1 MLAMSANPPQ
11 HKMSVFTL
19 IMITS
24 ALFLTLRNMPMMA
37 ETGLRMIVFNAI
49 TVFAFLIPIALV
61 SAELSTGWPHNGVY
75 HWVREAFGIKI
86 GWLAAW
92 LQWIQ
97 SIFGVSSI
105 LAYAAATFFFI
116 LNPKLASDGRYIALV
131 ILVVYWGATLA
142 NLHGTKLSGIISSV
156 CVISGVFIPTIALVI
171 LSIIYIAGGNTL
183 HLDLELTSEN
193 LLPSVHHLGN
203 LTLFLSFIFG
213 FVGIEVS
220 ASHAREVRDP
230 HKNYPIAIFSAAIVG
245 FVLTL
250 LGGMAV
256 AFVLPK
262 GNINLVSG
270 AVQAFAALLKF
281 YDVAWLIPLA
291 GFLIAF
297 GAAGQASTWIVG
309 PIKGVHAAGKAGNLP
324 PILQRVNDKGV
335 PRNLLIV
342 QASMISI
349 IAIVLLFVSNVNEA
363 FLILT
368 TIAVFLYALMY
379 IIMFIAAIRLRYTHP
394 DTPRPYRVPGGN
406 WGMWLMGG
414 IGLVTSVCCLLI
426 GLIPT
431 GGAMLSPSTYEI
443 MLLACAG
450 ILIAL
455 PFIIY
460 RLRKP
465 GWSETY

>member
-1 MLAMSANPPQ
+1 MPKNLPE

-19 IMITS
+19 VMITS

-37 ETGLRMIVFNAI
+37 ETGLKMIAFNAI

-75 HWVREAFGIKI
+75 HWVREAFGIKV
-86 GWLAAW
+86 GWLAVW

-97 SIFGVSSI
+97 SIFGISSI
-105 LAYAAATFFFI
+105 MAYAAATFFFI
-116 LNPKLASDGRYIALV
+116 FNPKLASDGRYIALV
-131 ILVVYWGATLA
+131 ILLIYWGATFA

-156 CVISGVFIPTIALVI
+156 CVISGVFIPTIVLII
-171 LSIIYIAGGNTL
+171 LSVIYLAGGNKIY
-183 HLDLELTSEN
+183 LDTALTSQN
-193 LLPSVHHLGN
+193 LLPSIHHLGD

-220 ASHAREVRDP
+220 ASHAREVENP
-230 HKNYPIAIFSAAIVG
+230 HKSYPIAIFTAAIIG

-262 GNINLVSG
+262 GSINLVSG
-270 AVQAFAALLKF
+270 AVQAFAALFKL
-281 YDVAWLIPLA
+281 YGVDWLIPVA
-291 GFLIAF
+291 GLLIAF
-297 GAAGQASTWIVG
+297 GAAGQVSTWIVG
-309 PIKGVHAAGKAGNLP
+309 PIKGFHAAGRAGNLP
-324 PILQRVNDKGV
+324 PVLQEVNNSGV
-335 PRNLLIV
+335 PRNLLML
-342 QASMISI
+342 QAGMMSV
-349 IAIVLLFVSNVNEA
+349 IAIILFFVSNVNTA

-379 IIMFIAAIRLRYTHP
+379 IIMFIAGIRLRYTHP
-394 DTPRPYRVPGGN
+394 DTERPYKVPGGN
-406 WGMWLMGG
+406 LGMWIIGG
-414 IGLVTSVCCLLI
+414 IGLVTSACCLLI
-426 GLIPT
+426 GLIPA
-431 GGAMLSPSTYEI
+431 GGKMLSASRYEI
-443 MLLACAG
+443 MLFACSG
-450 ILIAL
+450 TLIAL

-465 GWSETY
+465 GWSNHSV